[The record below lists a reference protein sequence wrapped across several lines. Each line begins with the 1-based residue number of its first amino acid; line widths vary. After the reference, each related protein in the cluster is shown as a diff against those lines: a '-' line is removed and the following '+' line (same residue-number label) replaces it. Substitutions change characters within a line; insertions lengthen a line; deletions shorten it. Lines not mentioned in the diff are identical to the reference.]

1 MSKLSGF
8 ENTLLKVK
16 NYKCFGDVAAG
27 FESIRPIN
35 VIIGKNNTGKSALVD
50 LFDLASSRG
59 KSFKERQHRRGAE
72 HFEIVVS
79 TILTETQLRR
89 HFQESTS
96 GGHLP
101 GNHWQYGKRFLDAR
115 ILKSL
120 DERGQ
125 ASLIEGITLDS
136 VRDDTAR
143 SLSSDLASNS
153 DWPFDGFTL
162 IRVAAERDVVPEV
175 RNPALS
181 LSPNGKGTT
190 NTIRGFIN
198 QEQYDRATV
207 EVDLLEELNEIY
219 SGDSEFERISCREDD
234 NGLWEIF
241 LEESVKGEVRLS
253 QSGSSLQS
261 VFIILCYLRLH
272 SVLAGVNW
280 GKIVF
285 AVEEPE
291 NNLHPALLR
300 RLLNFLAR
308 KREEHGFI
316 LVLTSHSPIGIDWAS
331 RREDSQ
337 IIHVQNVKG
346 VASATSSSMYLE
358 QRAILDD
365 LDIRASDL
373 LQANGVIWVEG
384 PSDRIYIRKWID
396 LSSEGE
402 LKEGVH
408 YSMMFY
414 GGRLLSHLESS
425 PPGDNRELI
434 SILGLNRNAAIVI
447 DSDRHL
453 GKPAVG
459 KAKAKKPRMAINST
473 KKRVKDEVEAMGGY
487 VWITEGREIE
497 NYVPRR
503 VYELLVNKG
512 PFEAGIYDAIPQHSY
527 LKQFQ
532 ENKVGLAHSAASA
545 LQGDDLHHL
554 DLKERLDDL
563 CRHIRSWNRL

>member
-1 MSKLSGF
+1 MSKISGF

-16 NYKCFGDVAAG
+16 NYKCFGEVPAG
-27 FESIRPIN
+27 FESIKPIN

-50 LFDLASSRG
+50 LFDLASSHG
-59 KSFKERQHRRGAE
+59 QSFVARQHRRGAGE
-72 HFEIVVS
+72 FEVIVS
-79 TILTETQLRR
+79 TTLTETELRR
-89 HFQESTS
+89 IFPENTS

-101 GNHWQYGKRFLDAR
+101 GNHWQYGRRFANS
-115 ILKSL
+115 IITKSL
-120 DERGQ
+120 NERGQ
-125 ASLIEGITLDS
+125 VTLLEGITIDGVS
-136 VRDDTAR
+136 DDTAR
-143 SLSSDLASNS
+143 SLGSDIANNSN
-153 DWPFDGFTL
+153 WPFKDFKL
-162 IRVAAERDVVPEV
+162 IRVAAERDVVPEI
-175 RNPALS
+175 RDPTLS

-190 NTIRGFIN
+190 NAIRGFIN
-198 QEQYDRATV
+198 QEQYARATV
-207 EVDLLEELNEIY
+207 EVDLLRELNEIY
-219 SGDSEFERISCREDD
+219 SGDSDFQRISCREDN

-272 SVLAGVNW
+272 SVLGGLNW
-280 GKIVF
+280 RKIVF

-308 KREEHGFI
+308 KRDEHGFI
-316 LVLTSHSPIGIDWAS
+316 LVITSHSPIGIDWAS

-337 IIHVQNVKG
+337 IIHVQNVSG

-396 LSSEGE
+396 LFTDGE

-434 SILGLNRNAAIVI
+434 SILGLNRNSAIVI

-453 GKPAVG
+453 GQPAVG
-459 KAKAKKPRMAINST
+459 KAKAKKPRVAINST
-473 KKRVKDEVEAMGGY
+473 KRRIKDEVEAMGGF

-497 NYVPRR
+497 NYVPNG
-503 VYELLVNKG
+503 VYERLVKKG
-512 PFEAGIYDAIPQHSY
+512 PFKAELYDEVPEHSY

-532 ENKVGLAHSAASA
+532 QNKVGIAHSVVSVFEGEE
-545 LQGDDLHHL
+545 LDHL
-554 DLKERLDDL
+554 DLRERLSDL
-563 CRHIRSWNRL
+563 CTHIRSWNRL